1 MSQLD
6 SPEFNEAMR
15 RLRESIDD
23 FTGSM
28 QSFKTALD
36 SSDLPET
43 ILDAY
48 EELELLRR
56 QVSETEH

>member
-1 MSQLD
+1 MPQLD

-15 RLRESIDD
+15 RLSKSIDD
-23 FTGSM
+23 CTASM
-28 QSFKTALD
+28 RNFKIALD